1 MSNNIKETERRMNS
15 VPIMKLLDAEIVSL
29 KKGFCEMKVPK
40 KKNYDGIFETFHGGL
55 LTTAADTAA
64 AAAVLTVA
72 GHNSFIT
79 TTDIH
84 IRFLNPCAS
93 SVLAAAKV
101 IKAGKT
107 LCPVEVEIK
116 DGNGKTVS
124 IAQITYM
131 VLKKNQSPT
140 ESRKRF
146 TL

>member
-1 MSNNIKETERRMNS
+1 MNA

-29 KKGFCEMKVPK
+29 KKGLCEMKVPK

-72 GHNSFIT
+72 GHDSFIT
-79 TTDIH
+79 TTDMH
-84 IRFLNPCAS
+84 VRFLNPCVS
-93 SVLAAAKV
+93 DVLAVARV
-101 IKAGKT
+101 IKAGRT

-116 DGNGKTVS
+116 EGKEGEGKTAA
-124 IAQITYM
+124 IAQVTYM
-131 VLKKNQSPT
+131 VLNKNQRHT
-140 ESRKRF
+140 EGRKRF